1 MYEGLNIT
9 TSVPPTQ
16 TGKTVSNDRY
26 RAFGFSMQGKAHV
39 NRNIP
44 CQDNNDIRYIADLGV
59 FIAGISDGVGSCP
72 LSHWGSYMAIHTAMD
87 EIEKRLLA
95 SKRTD
100 FSTDDTAIYTDLVE
114 TFRIACSEVQNF
126 AKAQNQP
133 ESAFHATLTI
143 AIYDGKNLWCCHA
156 GDDGLIGQFED
167 GFVKL
172 ITHRQKGEEA
182 SSVYPLQSGESHWQV
197 CKVSSVEHG
206 KLVGF
211 IMATDGVLD
220 AIAFEDPAYS
230 ETPECCNGIYYPFI
244 ASAIYNRDQTGP
256 CDPALSLDE
265 YQSMMSSENYRK
277 RVTDDLTFVSV
288 VSVDA
293 LKQAKTPVFSVSAW
307 NATSASIANKRK
319 QNLYPGK
326 NVSQSETENKK
337 KNQADIQ
344 SQMKQEGTTIKA
356 PIQQKIQPDK
366 PKEEQSLKENLDSKK
381 VQTESSSHASAEK
394 QPVKK
399 AAVQPPKEKSSA
411 ENSTRKETVQSSET
425 IFKQDTPGK
434 KINLSAASLKLPNF
448 SDPSKTIPILLAVIA
463 LLLCLV
469 IGLLINILFTTS
481 NGNKPEKITETPA
494 PTPTVEMSPI
504 YAASTDNI
512 ISFNQEATPDE
523 AQNTGSG
530 KTF

>member
-26 RAFGFSMQGKAHV
+26 RAFGFSMQGKSHV
-39 NRNIP
+39 NRNTP
-44 CQDNNDIRYIADLGV
+44 CQDNNDIRYISDLGV

-72 LSHWGSYMAIHTAMD
+72 LSHWGSYIAVHTAMD

-133 ESAFHATLTI
+133 ESAFHATLTV

-220 AIAFEDPAYS
+220 AIAFENPVYS
-230 ETPECCNGIYYPFI
+230 ETPECCNGIYYPFMK
-244 ASAIYNRDQTGP
+244 SAIYNKDQTGP
-256 CDPALSLDE
+256 CDPSLSLNE
-265 YQSMMSSENYRK
+265 YQTMMSSDSYRK
-277 RVTDDLTFVSV
+277 RVTDDLTLVSV
-288 VSVDA
+288 VSVHA
-293 LKQAKTPVFSVSAW
+293 LKQAKTPVFSDSAW
-307 NATSASIANKRK
+307 NATAASIAAMRK

-326 NVSQSETENKK
+326 NVSQSETERKK
-337 KNQADIQ
+337 K
-344 SQMKQEGTTIKA
+344 
-356 PIQQKIQPDK
+356 
-366 PKEEQSLKENLDSKK
+366 
-381 VQTESSSHASAEK
+381 V
-394 QPVKK
+394 PVDMIC
-399 AAVQPPKEKSSA
+399 
-411 ENSTRKETVQSSET
+411 TR
-425 IFKQDTPGK
+425 
-434 KINLSAASLKLPNF
+434 F
-448 SDPSKTIPILLAVIA
+448 SGHRLRI
-463 LLLCLV
+463 
-469 IGLLINILFTTS
+469 
-481 NGNKPEKITETPA
+481 E
-494 PTPTVEMSPI
+494 
-504 YAASTDNI
+504 
-512 ISFNQEATPDE
+512 
-523 AQNTGSG
+523 
-530 KTF
+530 